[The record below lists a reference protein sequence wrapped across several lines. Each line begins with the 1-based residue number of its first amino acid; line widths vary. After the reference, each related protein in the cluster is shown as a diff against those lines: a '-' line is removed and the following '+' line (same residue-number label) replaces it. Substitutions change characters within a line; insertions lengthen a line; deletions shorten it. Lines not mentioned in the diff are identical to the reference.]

1 MLLSDLPSDIIYVI
15 ATYLPSASSLAAL
28 AQTCQ
33 RLHKVIA
40 AEDWRVFHAH
50 FKNRFP
56 FVETPPFWKDA
67 TQALTA
73 RARALDR
80 LGLLCRFVLPPR
92 DAVKVGSHR
101 GTRQDNPTHGYR
113 PSIDSYESW
122 PGGSWSERKEVL
134 VWGAADEL
142 VLRIRQPTYRA
153 GEKWFI
159 FNDVETK
166 ISSYHDIC
174 GVHLLKR
181 EHHSRKAGDEH
192 IIFGR
197 LNGDLRH
204 VEISADTASH
214 KYYQRFLTNGHGLE
228 RTELSEGAEP
238 ILAAHLNNGS
248 IVFYQTTTGDAEV
261 EPFAHCKITPDGTA
275 RNKYSKFLSPECI
288 AYGTGRQD
296 DSLTIS
302 TISKER
308 LSVNRQ
314 ISVTS
319 LDIGESIGLRRKA
332 NVSAIAPLTAQFTRE
347 SSGQVFLA
355 AWGDRCIRL
364 HDLRSHQPFEYTYRD
379 TIDTNPIYCIHPFGQ
394 DRFLAGAGGDAVVK
408 IYDLRMQSAYSHK
421 DAQIPSPPNDLRRS
435 SNGSTPYLNGFQDTV
450 TYPRKD
456 FSIFLTHSPSVRLN
470 SKATRSRVDRQYRG
484 PIYTM
489 SSPSPSSS
497 SIYTGIVDG
506 VMRLDFAS
514 SDDLTGPSQTWYRDY
529 FGLCSD
535 LTRPAT
541 QADRIIELSGYERR
555 DSTSASKLR
564 TQQPFAQIGPDDIE
578 HEKNTGWDRRWQ
590 RLGPPGAWRRS
601 DQVT

>member
-1 MLLSDLPSDIIYVI
+1 
-15 ATYLPSASSLAAL
+15 LAAL

-56 FVETPPFWKDA
+56 FIETPPFWKDA

-142 VLRIRQPTYRA
+142 VLRIRQPTYNG
-153 GEKWFI
+153 GEKWFM
-159 FNDVETK
+159 FNDVKTK

-174 GVHLLKR
+174 GVHLLKQ
-181 EHHSRKAGDEH
+181 EHHTRKSGDEH

-204 VEISADTASH
+204 VAISPDTASH
-214 KYYQRFLTNGHGLE
+214 KYYQHFLTNGHGLE
-228 RTELSEGAEP
+228 RTELSGGDEP

-248 IVFYQTTTGDAEV
+248 IVFYQTTTGEAEV
-261 EPFAHCKITPDGTA
+261 ESFAHCKITPDGTA

-288 AYGTGRQD
+288 AYGTGRQEN
-296 DSLTIS
+296 SLTIA

-308 LSVNRQ
+308 LSVNRE

-355 AWGDRCIRL
+355 AWGDRCIRYSFSLFLDSL
-364 HDLRSHQPFEYTYRD
+364 HVS
-379 TIDTNPIYCIHPFGQ
+379 
-394 DRFLAGAGGDAVVK
+394 
-408 IYDLRMQSAYSHK
+408 
-421 DAQIPSPPNDLRRS
+421 
-435 SNGSTPYLNGFQDTV
+435 
-450 TYPRKD
+450 
-456 FSIFLTHSPSVRLN
+456 
-470 SKATRSRVDRQYRG
+470 
-484 PIYTM
+484 
-489 SSPSPSSS
+489 
-497 SIYTGIVDG
+497 
-506 VMRLDFAS
+506 
-514 SDDLTGPSQTWYRDY
+514 
-529 FGLCSD
+529 
-535 LTRPAT
+535 
-541 QADRIIELSGYERR
+541 
-555 DSTSASKLR
+555 
-564 TQQPFAQIGPDDIE
+564 
-578 HEKNTGWDRRWQ
+578 
-590 RLGPPGAWRRS
+590 
-601 DQVT
+601 